1 MIPLAAITEWTNT
14 VPWRD
19 LRQVEQDLIICRA
32 LIAIYS
38 DEFLSSRLAFRGG
51 TALHKLYL
59 SPQAR
64 YSEDIDMVQVVSEP
78 IKPTIDRL
86 REVLSFLGV
95 PSIKQKRNNNTLV
108 FKIDSTDIPVVTLR
122 LKVEINCRE
131 HFSIL
136 GFEKVDFSITN
147 QWFTG
152 SCQITT
158 YKLDELIGTK
168 VRALYERRK
177 GRDLFDLYKALQN
190 ENLNTDN
197 VLNCFKEYMTR
208 EGKKPTY
215 ALYASNMEEKIAND
229 EFLGDTTSLLRPDEI
244 YNTKE
249 AYEIVKAQIIDK
261 LIVPEETDSPKEKK
275 NKKVK
280 RK

>member
-1 MIPLAAITEWTNT
+1 MIPLASITEWTNT
-14 VPWRD
+14 VPWTD
-19 LRQVEQDLIICRA
+19 MKQVEQDLIICRA
-32 LIAIYS
+32 LVAIYS

-59 SPQAR
+59 SPQPR
-64 YSEDIDMVQVVSEP
+64 YSEDIDMVQIVSEP

-95 PSIKQKRNNNTLV
+95 PTVKQKRNNNTLV
-108 FKIDSTDIPVVTLR
+108 FKINSTDIPVTTLR

-136 GFEKVDFSITN
+136 GFEKVDFSMTN
-147 QWFTG
+147 SWFTG
-152 SCQITT
+152 NCQIIT

-190 ENLNTDN
+190 ENLNIDN

-208 EGKKPTY
+208 EDKKPIH
-215 ALYASNMEEKIAND
+215 ALYVSNMEEKMVND
-229 EFLGDTTSLLRPDEI
+229 EFLGDTISLLRPDEK
-244 YNTKE
+244 YNPNE
-249 AYEIVKAQIIDK
+249 AYEIVKSQIIDK
-261 LIVPEETDSPKEKK
+261 LIPEGTDKKE
-275 NKKVK
+275 
-280 RK
+280 

>member
-131 HFSIL
+131 HFSTL

-229 EFLGDTTSLLRPDEI
+229 EFLGDTTSLLRPDEK